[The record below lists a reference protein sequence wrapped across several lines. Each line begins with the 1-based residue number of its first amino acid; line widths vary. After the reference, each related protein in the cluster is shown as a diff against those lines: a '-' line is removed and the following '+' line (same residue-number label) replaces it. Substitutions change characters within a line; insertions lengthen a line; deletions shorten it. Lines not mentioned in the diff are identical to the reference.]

1 MKGNDTATT
10 STFGISCSDSLLY
23 IVSLWSLCSF
33 KYTAIITSYHAEGH
47 LHQQYPGE
55 QLVVVII
62 VMAVQ
67 IGIKDE

>member
-23 IVSLWSLCSF
+23 IVYGLSAPSSTRRLPATTLMS
-33 KYTAIITSYHAEGH
+33 EGH
-47 LHQQYPGE
+47 LHRQYPGE

>member
-23 IVSLWSLCSF
+23 IVYGLSAPSSTQRLPATTL
-33 KYTAIITSYHAEGH
+33 KATSTN
-47 LHQQYPGE
+47 QQYPGE